1 MIGWQ
6 MEDRRHLRRLFALAD
21 QPEIGT
27 AAKRQ
32 AERVEK
38 DGFAGTCLAGENSQP
53 VLEGQRQP
61 LDQNDV
67 GDRQAVQHG

>member
-1 MIGWQ
+1 MIRRQ
-6 MEDRRHLRRLFALAD
+6 MEDRRHLRCCLTLAD
-21 QPEIGT
+21 QAEIGA

-32 AERVEK
+32 SQRVEQ
-38 DGFAGTCLAGENSQP
+38 DGFAGTCLAREHGQA

-61 LDQNDV
+61 LDQNDI